1 MTRERLTY
9 EHIAILFRIV
19 LIAAGICLVL
29 TACAYRTGDFGRLE
43 RSVLNEFA
51 YRDLPY
57 TASYADTGD
66 RSTFRLTDNE
76 LEFRARAY
84 RFFMDEHRH
93 HFFARGYH
101 VVVRAHA
108 WPPDQYAIET
118 ERYYEVLRRQGDR
131 SVVSHYRAIE
141 SSIVND
147 RALIDPFLAHTREVY
162 LDDRRRLE
170 AIDRTYDA
178 SLNEIRQ
185 AELRIAENRRVAW
198 WALIALEWR
207 AASYGYALDRSR
219 IELPSREADRVEYE
233 LARLVAAIQTLR
245 TTLGLL
251 EGPGHAGAGGVSG
264 APVDI
269 GPPVSKY

>member
-1 MTRERLTY
+1 MTREHFTY

-19 LIAAGICLVL
+19 LIAAGICLLV
-29 TACAYRTGDFGRLE
+29 TACGYRTGDFGRLE
-43 RSVLNEFA
+43 RTIFNEYA

-57 TASYADTGD
+57 TAGYADTGD

-101 VVVRAHA
+101 AVVNAHA
-108 WPPDQYAIET
+108 WPPSQYAIET
-118 ERYYEVLRRQGDR
+118 ERYYIVLRRQGDR

-147 RALIDPFLAHTREVY
+147 RVLIDPFLAQAREVY

-185 AELRIAENRRVAW
+185 ADLRVAENRRVAW

-219 IELPSREADRVEYE
+219 IELPSQEADRVEYE

-245 TTLGLL
+245 ATLGLL
-251 EGPGHAGAGGVSG
+251 EGSGRSGSVFG

-269 GPPVSKY
+269 GTPVSKH